1 MRPTDAKS
9 NETDTE
15 TLPPPGWSAGML
27 HLTNLLAFGK
37 RPGVRRRIAE
47 LYRAEPRLS
56 EAELLAALRELVVE
70 VGQAAAQVLA
80 QAVGVTAANWVRFC
94 DPGNTAAELKGSRAV
109 LRRLDRIWGG
119 VHLLAIEAVTEVRLR
134 WPGPTVGHLVV
145 LCGEAR
151 AVVQDERG
159 TREERIQASA
169 LPVGLELVLAPGAL
183 GLVRR
188 PGVEA
193 LLEGASAAGMALP
206 ALIAELS
213 GGRSLELTT
222 PAGRLAVEGAEV
234 RLNGRRVRLSTAEMQ
249 ALRLLAE
256 QPCVPVAR
264 QRLG

>member
-1 MRPTDAKS
+1 
-9 NETDTE
+9 
-15 TLPPPGWSAGML
+15 ML

-134 WPGPTVGHLVV
+134 WP
-145 LCGEAR
+145 
-151 AVVQDERG
+151 
-159 TREERIQASA
+159 
-169 LPVGLELVLAPGAL
+169 
-183 GLVRR
+183 
-188 PGVEA
+188 
-193 LLEGASAAGMALP
+193 
-206 ALIAELS
+206 
-213 GGRSLELTT
+213 
-222 PAGRLAVEGAEV
+222 
-234 RLNGRRVRLSTAEMQ
+234 
-249 ALRLLAE
+249 
-256 QPCVPVAR
+256 
-264 QRLG
+264 